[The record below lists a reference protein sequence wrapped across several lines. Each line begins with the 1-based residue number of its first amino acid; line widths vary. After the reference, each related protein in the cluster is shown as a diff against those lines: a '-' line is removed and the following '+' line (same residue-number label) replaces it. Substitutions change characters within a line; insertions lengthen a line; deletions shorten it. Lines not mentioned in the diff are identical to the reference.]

1 MNCCCNVKLKVKEN
15 KIKLNTSCVQI
26 LGEPLSIKNENI
38 NYYKYLDYVNFPLN
52 GGNQFTDEEYNESEN
67 LLQELYKRIMGV
79 N

>member
-1 MNCCCNVKLKVKEN
+1 MDCCCNVKLKVKEN

-26 LGEPLSIKNENI
+26 LGEPLSIKDENI

-52 GGNQFTDEEYNESEN
+52 DGNQFTDEEYIESEN